1 MGRVRG
7 TSRVLAGVAAFEGA
21 GVRIRRAFGAREAA
35 LLDPFLLLDEFGSDD
50 PAEYRGGFP
59 WHPHRGIETITYMLA
74 GRVEHHD
81 SLGSSGVIGP
91 GEVQWMTAGS
101 GIIHQEMPAPGDT
114 PLVRG
119 FQLWAN
125 LPADRKMT
133 APRYREVRAG
143 DIPAVTTPSGARV
156 KVICGVFDGAHGP
169 VRDVATDPTFLDVEV
184 RPGGAFAAPA
194 PRGSTV
200 FCYVFEGAA
209 RLAEGPV
216 PAGSLVL
223 LGDGD
228 EVCIDATE
236 DGARFLLV
244 GGRPLGEPIAWW
256 GPIVM
261 SSEDELRAAI
271 SDYHEGTFVR
281 HRSDSMRGAT
291 R

>member
-1 MGRVRG
+1 V
-7 TSRVLAGVAAFEGA
+7 TATEGA

-50 PAEYRGGFP
+50 PAEYRVGFP

-74 GRVEHHD
+74 GRVAHRD
-81 SLGSSGVIGP
+81 SLGSSGVVGP
-91 GEVQWMTAGS
+91 GDVQWMTAGS
-101 GIIHQEMPAPGDT
+101 GIIHEEMPAPGDT

-133 APRYREVRAG
+133 APRYREVRAA
-143 DIPAVTTPSGARV
+143 DIPAVTTPAGARV
-156 KVICGVFDGAHGP
+156 RVVAGEFDGARGP
-169 VRDVATDPTFLDVEV
+169 VRDVATEPAYLDVELP
-184 RPGGAFAAPA
+184 PGSVFSAPA
-194 PRGSTV
+194 PRGRTV
-200 FCYVFEGAA
+200 FCYVFEGAV

-228 EVCIDATE
+228 EVHIDAT
-236 DGARFLLV
+236 GTGCRFLLV

-261 SSEDELRAAI
+261 SSEEELRAAI
-271 SDYHEGTFVR
+271 ADYHNGTFVR
-281 HRSDSMRGAT
+281 QRG
-291 R
+291 